1 MTATTTVVMGALAG
15 NTVFI
20 GLPVARLRWLSRG
33 AQGFCGALATGIL
46 LFLLWDVL
54 TNASGPIDDA
64 LPLLRRGVAADFV
77 AIAGVFVVGMA
88 AGLLTIVYVNR
99 WLTARGTAMLPAG
112 RGLAA
117 LIALGL
123 GLHNFSEGLAI
134 GQAAVA
140 GGLSFAAVLII
151 GFGLHN
157 ATEGFGI
164 AAPIVHDADRPSWR
178 FLLIA
183 GTVAGGPTL
192 LGTVVGYHVVNRLV
206 FVLFLALAAGTLV
219 YVINEMLHVG
229 RKLNTPA
236 ALAWGLLL
244 GFLAGYGSDLL
255 ITLFSV

>member
-1 MTATTTVVMGALAG
+1 MTEGTTVLMGALAG

-20 GLPVARLRWLSRG
+20 GLPVARLRWLSRAG
-33 AQGFCGALATGIL
+33 QGFCNALATGIL

-54 TNASGPIDDA
+54 TNATGPIEDA
-64 LPLLRRGVAADFV
+64 LPLLRRGAAGGFV
-77 AIAGVFVVGMA
+77 ALAAVFVVGLG
-88 AGLLTIVYVNR
+88 AGLLAIVYCNR
-99 WLTARGTAMLPAG
+99 WLAG
-112 RGLAA
+112 RRPAVAPTGRWLAA

-134 GQAAVA
+134 GQAAVT
-140 GGLSFAAVLII
+140 GGLSFAAVLIL

-164 AAPIVHDADRPSWR
+164 AAPVVSDADRPSWR

-183 GTVAGGPTL
+183 GAVAGGPTL
-192 LGTVVGYHVVNRLV
+192 LGTVVGYHVVNRYV
-206 FVLFLALAAGTLV
+206 FVLFLALAAGALV

-229 RKLNTPA
+229 RRLNTPT

-244 GFLAGYGSDLL
+244 GFLAAYGSDLL
-255 ITLFSV
+255 LTAASV